1 MLTKMATFGLVG
13 LGNAMIDLAVFT
25 LAYQVLAVPLIPS
38 NVIAWAVAVSCSY
51 VLNTMITFRAES
63 GRVLRRADYLR
74 FVASG
79 VVGVTA
85 TTTTLV
91 ILVNFSS
98 VLVAKLL
105 SMLVSF
111 AVNFTLSHFLVFST
125 TKQPS

>member
-1 MLTKMATFGLVG
+1 MATFGVVG

-79 VVGVTA
+79 VVGVIA

-91 ILVNFSS
+91 ILVNFTS

-111 AVNFTLSHFLVFST
+111 AVNFTLSHFLVFRAKS
-125 TKQPS
+125 SD